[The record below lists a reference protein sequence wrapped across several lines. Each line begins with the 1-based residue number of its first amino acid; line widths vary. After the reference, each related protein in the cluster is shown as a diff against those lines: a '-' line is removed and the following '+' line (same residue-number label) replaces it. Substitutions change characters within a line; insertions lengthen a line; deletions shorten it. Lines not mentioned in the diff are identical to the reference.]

1 MHRCEPSPRACRG
14 RGRPE
19 APYLSRYS
27 SRVIAPRPRDSRLE
41 LEVGVAEEDQPGPRR
56 PRWAR
61 RGHGGRRKGTLVGQ
75 EGGGRRSRR
84 AGRKPSANLA
94 SKRDQARERPR
105 RRGRRR
111 RSPRRGA
118 LVLTEATAW
127 HHLPQRSRRGTAR
140 NGCRVVERTTWLR
153 GPCTQLSQQQLPS
166 DQLSQLC
173 NSNTQQLPSDQCQQG
188 MAKQPTQQGLTTVW
202 QDGISLLPCNCT
214 HPAARP
220 NQSTYG
226 HSATKL
232 ACSPVTKYK
241 LILLTREPA
250 IAARHYPWPR
260 WCCRRRSSG
269 SCGWRRAACRGRWR
283 RCCTRATRW
292 RRSTW

>member
-41 LEVGVAEEDQPGPRR
+41 LEVGVAEEATPGPRR

-61 RGHGGRRKGTLVGQ
+61 RGPGGRRKGTLVGQ
-75 EGGGRRSRR
+75 EGGGRRSKR
-84 AGRKPSANLA
+84 ARRKPSANLA
-94 SKRDQARERPR
+94 SERDQACGRPR

-118 LVLTEATAW
+118 LVLTEATAR

-153 GPCTQLSQQQLPS
+153 YGCVVLVHSS
-166 DQLSQLC
+166 RS
-173 NSNTQQLPSDQCQQG
+173 SS
-188 MAKQPTQQGLTTVW
+188 
-202 QDGISLLPCNCT
+202 SLVTNCRSCVT
-214 HPAARP
+214 
-220 NQSTYG
+220 
-226 HSATKL
+226 ATRNN
-232 ACSPVTKYK
+232 SPVTNVS
-241 LILLTREPA
+241 R
-250 IAARHYPWPR
+250 
-260 WCCRRRSSG
+260 
-269 SCGWRRAACRGRWR
+269 GWQNSQPNKG
-283 RCCTRATRW
+283 
-292 RRSTW
+292 

>member
-41 LEVGVAEEDQPGPRR
+41 LEVGVAEEATPGPAGPVGR
-56 PRWAR
+56 AEATE
-61 RGHGGRRKGTLVGQ
+61 GGGKGALVGQ
-75 EGGGRRSRR
+75 EGGGRRSKR
-84 AGRKPSANLA
+84 ARRKPSANLA
-94 SKRDQARERPR
+94 SERDQACGRPR

-118 LVLTEATAW
+118 LVLTEATAR

-173 NSNTQQLPSDQCQQG
+173 NGNTQQLPSDQCQQG
-188 MAKQPTQQGLTTVW
+188 MAKQPTQHGLTSV
-202 QDGISLLPCNCT
+202 
-214 HPAARP
+214 ARRDI
-220 NQSTYG
+220 
-226 HSATKL
+226 ATAVQL
-232 ACSPVTKYK
+232 
-241 LILLTREPA
+241 
-250 IAARHYPWPR
+250 YPSGCQAQPIHL
-260 WCCRRRSSG
+260 RSQY
-269 SCGWRRAACRGRWR
+269 
-283 RCCTRATRW
+283 
-292 RRSTW
+292 

>member
-41 LEVGVAEEDQPGPRR
+41 LEVGVAEEATPGPRR

-61 RGHGGRRKGTLVGQ
+61 RGPGGRRKGTLVGQ
-75 EGGGRRSRR
+75 EGGGRRSKR
-84 AGRKPSANLA
+84 ARRKPSANLA

-118 LVLTEATAW
+118 LVLTEATAR

-153 GPCTQLSQQQLPS
+153 YGCVVLVHSS
-166 DQLSQLC
+166 RS
-173 NSNTQQLPSDQCQQG
+173 SS
-188 MAKQPTQQGLTTVW
+188 
-202 QDGISLLPCNCT
+202 SLVTNCRSCVT
-214 HPAARP
+214 
-220 NQSTYG
+220 
-226 HSATKL
+226 ATRNN
-232 ACSPVTKYK
+232 SPVTNVS
-241 LILLTREPA
+241 R
-250 IAARHYPWPR
+250 
-260 WCCRRRSSG
+260 
-269 SCGWRRAACRGRWR
+269 GWQNSQPNKG
-283 RCCTRATRW
+283 
-292 RRSTW
+292 